1 MNKYIVYGRI
11 LTGLDN
17 FRPDCPIW
25 SGTIEVMAHTDKD
38 ALILGHDKMMDLTQ
52 YDERL
57 DPMIEVI
64 SASLIETQDEEI

>member
-1 MNKYIVYGRI
+1 MNKYTVYGRI

-17 FRPDCPIW
+17 FRPDCAVW
-25 SGTIEVMAHTDKD
+25 SGTIEVEAPTEKD
-38 ALILGHDKMMDLTQ
+38 ALLLGHDKMMDLME

-64 SASLIETQDEEI
+64 SAQLNETQDEEE